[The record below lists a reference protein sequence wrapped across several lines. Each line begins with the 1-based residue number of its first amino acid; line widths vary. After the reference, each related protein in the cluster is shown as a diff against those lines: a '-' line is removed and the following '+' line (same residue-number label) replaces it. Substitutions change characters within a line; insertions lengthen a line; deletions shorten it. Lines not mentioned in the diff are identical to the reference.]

1 MSNQTGRSI
10 RAQLMWLSL
19 IIVTVS
25 VALSLAGT
33 LYITL
38 RTERKTLDQ
47 NLLNSASI
55 LSQVPLVRE
64 ALLGEV
70 PADELADFLDAAT
83 ARTSDIDLILV
94 GDTESVPRYAPA
106 RSFIGSRYTGS
117 AQTSAL
123 AGAEPY
129 TFDDSGPMG
138 SDHSAY
144 APIRDESG
152 AVIGFMAVGLYLRS
166 LTHVALTTALRLAA
180 IGALAAAVGAL
191 LALRLAPRLKLVLR
205 LSRRIKRSLMG
216 YEPDAF
222 ARRFHQ
228 REDILEALEEGIL
241 AIDREGRIIFL
252 NAAAAQMLSL
262 APEAAMGRPLH
273 SVYPSSTLDRIL
285 RTGRPEYNVS
295 MKSLKDVRVLADRLP
310 LYENGALAG
319 AVGIFRNR
327 TEVARLAD
335 DLTGVRHMV
344 DAMRA
349 YTHEFTN
356 KLHVILGL
364 LQIGEP
370 ERAQQYIMDT
380 TRTQQEA
387 VSRIMNQ
394 IKEPSV
400 AALLVGKTSRAN
412 ELGIRLTLDRES
424 VLSAGTS
431 WLSPDAWVT
440 ILGNLIENAIEG
452 LNQTRR
458 RTKEVSVSIREGADN
473 LFLCVED
480 TGPGIPSALRRTLFE
495 RGASSKG
502 RSRGTGLALVREVV
516 EAYHGDIRVE
526 SEPGVGTSF
535 FLSFRREP
543 LPAPK
548 EEP

>member
-94 GDTESVPRYAPA
+94 GDTESVLRYAPD

-117 AQTSAL
+117 AQTRAL

-191 LALRLAPRLKLVLR
+191 LALRL
-205 LSRRIKRSLMG
+205 SR
-216 YEPDAF
+216 
-222 ARRFHQ
+222 
-228 REDILEALEEGIL
+228 
-241 AIDREGRIIFL
+241 RIIFL

>member
-94 GDTESVPRYAPA
+94 GDTESVLRYAPD

-191 LALRLAPRLKLVLR
+191 LALR

-349 YTHEFTN
+349 YTHEFMN
-356 KLHVILGL
+356 KLHVILGY
-364 LQIGEP
+364 LQTG
-370 ERAQQYIMDT
+370 Q
-380 TRTQQEA
+380 TQQA
-387 VSRIMNQ
+387 ITFITNSSLVSSQAIRQTADCLRVHQ
-394 IKEPSV
+394 IC
-400 AALLVGKTSRAN
+400 ALVVGKMMHAA
-412 ELGIRLTLDRES
+412 ELGILLT
-424 VLSAGTS
+424 V
-431 WLSPDAWVT
+431 SPDSRCMGKDLVMDVGDCVT
-440 ILGNLIENAIEG
+440 LVGNLLENAIEELHG
-452 LNQTRR
+452 SK
-458 RTKEVSVSIREGADN
+458 KEIREITLGIYASTEGTVIT
-473 LFLCVED
+473 CED
-480 TGPGIPSALRRTLFE
+480 TGRGIPAPVLE
-495 RGASSKG
+495 RIFDNGFSTKG
-502 RSRGTGLALVREVV
+502 EGRGTGLHLVRQIVDRCGGEISIDT
-516 EAYHGDIRVE
+516 EGGE
-526 SEPGVGTSF
+526 GTCF
-535 FLSFRREP
+535 TLTFTR
-543 LPAPK
+543 K
-548 EEP
+548 EYQ

>member
-94 GDTESVPRYAPA
+94 GDTESVLRYAPD

-191 LALRLAPRLKLVLR
+191 LALRL
-205 LSRRIKRSLMG
+205 SRRIKRSLMG

-228 REDILEALEEGIL
+228 REDILETLEEGII
-241 AIDREGRIIFL
+241 AIDKNADVIYVNPAGLRLL
-252 NAAAAQMLSL
+252 NAQQLSDVL
-262 APEAAMGRPLH
+262 GRPLKEL
-273 SVYPSSTLDRIL
+273 YPDTLLPRL
-285 RTGRPEYNVS
+285 LTTGKPEYNVHLQHVPGS
-295 MKSLKDVRVLADRLP
+295 RAALSDRMP
-310 LYENGALAG
+310 IWEDDKIVG
-319 AVGIFRNR
+319 AVAIFQDR
-327 TEVARLAD
+327 TEATAMAEE
-335 DLTGVRHMV
+335 LTGVRHLV
-344 DAMRA
+344 EAMRA
-349 YTHEFTN
+349 YTHEFIN
-356 KLHVILGL
+356 KLHIILGMIQL
-364 LQIGEP
+364 GQAEQA
-370 ERAQQYIMDT
+370 EQYILDIS
-380 TRTQQEA
+380 QVHHQS
-387 VSRIMNQ
+387 VSRVMNQ
-394 IKEPSV
+394 IEDTAV
-400 AALLVGKTSRAN
+400 AALLVGKTSRAA
-412 ELGIRLTLDRES
+412 ELGINLHLDPRS
-424 VLSAGTS
+424 TLSADGRFLPS
-431 WLSPDAWVT
+431 GVLVT

-458 RTKEVSVSIREGADN
+458 GTKEVSVSIREGADN

-480 TGPGIPSALRRTLFE
+480 TGPGILPELLPFIFE
-495 RGASSKG
+495 PNVSTKG
-502 RSRGTGLALVREVV
+502 DGHGVGLSRIQELVNL
-516 EAYHGDIRVE
+516 YHGQIRVE
-526 SEPGVGTSF
+526 SEPKSGTAF
-535 FLSFRREP
+535 FLSFQMP
-543 LPAPK
+543 
-548 EEP
+548 EEEQAEQEHSHNA